1 MKRLSAALA
10 LFLSAASML
19 GAIELTNGRM
29 KLVLDERNGRFSL
42 YYMTDV
48 SKKSYVALLDDKEAR
63 TTYPTLYIDQ
73 KAYKLGEAAEF
84 RVSAA
89 KEGSGYLVQYRS
101 SMAVVRQYLSF
112 VASPGSPLADGLA
125 IRFEIEN
132 VSERDLSVGLRYL
145 FDTWLGERE
154 NAHFMSSVPVLFANE
169 TLLPSGF
176 DERHVASV
184 GMGASLHFVFGAP
197 ATKPD
202 RILASNWKRLN
213 DSAWSLEVNPAR
225 NFTLMPYSINDSAL
239 ALFYDPAP
247 LKRAAVRGLSVL
259 LSGATPGAYAQAQT
273 QTAGTAPSEG
283 PAAATIAVSGQLDIM
298 ADLISARSLLAS
310 INELLSQGREPS
322 KEQLDSLA
330 DVLQRLEERKAGY

>member
-1 MKRLSAALA
+1 MKRLFAALA
-10 LFLSAASML
+10 LFICAASML
-19 GAIELTNGRM
+19 SAIELTNGRM

-48 SKKSYVALLDDKEAR
+48 SKKSYVALLDDKESR

-101 SMAVVRQYLSF
+101 SMAVVRQYFAFAS
-112 VASPGSPLADGLA
+112 SPGSPLADGLS

-132 VSERDLSVGLRYL
+132 VSERDLSIGLRYL

-184 GMGASLHFVFGAP
+184 GMGASVHFVLGAP

-202 RILASNWKRLN
+202 RIVASNWKRLN

-239 ALFYDPAP
+239 ALFYDPAM
-247 LKRAAVRGLSVL
+247 LKRAAVRGVSVL
-259 LSGATPGAYAQAQT
+259 LSGANPGSYAQAL
-273 QTAGTAPSEG
+273 AEAASAEG
-283 PAAATIAVSGQLDIM
+283 PAQSVSVPIAVSAQLDIM

-310 INELLSQGREPS
+310 INMALSQGQEPS
-322 KEQLDSLA
+322 KEQMASLA
-330 DVLQRLEERKAGY
+330 DVLKRLEERKAGY

>member
-1 MKRLSAALA
+1 
-10 LFLSAASML
+10 ML

-63 TTYPTLYIDQ
+63 TTYPTVYIDQ

-101 SMAVVRQYLSF
+101 SMAVVRQYFDF
-112 VASPGSPLADGLA
+112 VASPGSPLADGLS

-132 VSERDLSVGLRYL
+132 VSDRDLSVGLRYL

-154 NAHFMSSVPVLFANE
+154 NAHFMSSAPVLLANE
-169 TLLPSGF
+169 TLLPAGY

-184 GMGASLHFVFGAP
+184 GMGASVHFVLGAP
-197 ATKPD
+197 ASKPD
-202 RILASNWKRLN
+202 RVIASNWKRLN

-239 ALFYDPAP
+239 ALFYDPAS
-247 LKRAAVRGLSVL
+247 LKRSAVRSVSVL
-259 LSGATPGAYAQAQT
+259 LSAANPGSYAQT
-273 QTAGTAPSEG
+273 QARSASAA
-283 PAAATIAVSGQLDIM
+283 PAASTGAAPIALSGQLDIM

-310 INELLSQGREPS
+310 INEALAQGQNPNED
-322 KEQLDSLA
+322 QLARLA
-330 DVLQRLEERKAGY
+330 DLLRRLEERKAGY

>member
-1 MKRLSAALA
+1 MKRYLAVLALCVSAAG
-10 LFLSAASML
+10 ML

-29 KLVLDERNGRFSL
+29 KLSLDERNGRFSL

-48 SKKSYVALLDDKEAR
+48 SKKSYVALLDDKESR

-84 RVSAA
+84 RVSAS
-89 KEGSGYLVQYRS
+89 KDGSGYLVQYRS
-101 SMAVVRQYLSF
+101 SMAVVRQYFSF
-112 VASPGSPLADGLA
+112 VASPGSPLADGLS

-154 NAHFMSSVPVLFANE
+154 NAHFMSSAPVLLANE
-169 TLLPSGF
+169 TLLQSGF
-176 DERHVASV
+176 DERHLASV
-184 GMGASLHFVFGAP
+184 GMGASVHFVLAAP

-202 RILASNWKRLN
+202 RIIASNWKRLN

-239 ALFYDPAP
+239 ALFYDPAV
-247 LKRAAVRGLSVL
+247 LKRAAVRGVSVL
-259 LSGATPGAYAQAQT
+259 LSGASPGSYAQAQA
-273 QTAGTAPSEG
+273 QTASATPAAPSGSAPIE
-283 PAAATIAVSGQLDIM
+283 PSAQLDVM

-310 INELLSQGREPS
+310 INEALARGEEPSADQLAAFSDLLS
-322 KEQLDSLA
+322 
-330 DVLQRLEERKAGY
+330 RLEERKAGY